1 MVLLSIA
8 MLLED
13 GLEADEY
20 SAAWA
25 LLLTERETGEE
36 TTFSRLELQSLR
48 RLRELEGSLR
58 AKAILFISAA
68 VC

>member
-1 MVLLSIA
+1 

-48 RLRELEGSLR
+48 RLRELGGSLR